1 MVEPLQTSLL
11 IGSLEG
17 SALRARPD
25 FRLTRG
31 SRLRAASI
39 RAAAKPISGQNHLAG
54 EPVLSSQ
61 SWRPGLGTAA
71 RAGEPPH
78 PAVLRGA
85 GRANIWELL
94 GHHPWLRPKVLPLSI
109 RDACQEVVKLGPQDP
124 ADVGLRSGRAI
135 RQDAVRCEMCYY
147 LPSLSSAQW
156 GGFGVAPTCSEIK

>member
-1 MVEPLQTSLL
+1 MQAGFQWPSASTLPAQRAATRQAQSPPGRSSPSTGGEHRGSSCRQRPAFWGQRPRGPEGLRQRGLLVEPLQTSLL

-61 SWRPGLGTAA
+61 SWRPGRGRLPELGN
-71 RAGEPPH
+71 PH
-78 PAVLRGA
+78 T
-85 GRANIWELL
+85 
-94 GHHPWLRPKVLPLSI
+94 
-109 RDACQEVVKLGPQDP
+109 Q
-124 ADVGLRSGRAI
+124 
-135 RQDAVRCEMCYY
+135 
-147 LPSLSSAQW
+147 PS
-156 GGFGVAPTCSEIK
+156 